1 MITFPLNF
9 AEVPDGVAVLT
20 ARCMPPEVMEA
31 EEAAFDAAVTVSRC
45 RTPLTRE
52 ARERAL
58 AEVARQNKILAAYN
72 PGLIITAG
80 GAS

>member
-1 MITFPLNF
+1 MIAYPNSLVN
-9 AEVPDGVAVLT
+9 VPDAVAVLA
-20 ARCMPPEVMEA
+20 ARQMPPHVMEA

-52 ARERAL
+52 ARKRAL

-72 PGLIITAG
+72 PGLIVTG
-80 GAS
+80 SAS